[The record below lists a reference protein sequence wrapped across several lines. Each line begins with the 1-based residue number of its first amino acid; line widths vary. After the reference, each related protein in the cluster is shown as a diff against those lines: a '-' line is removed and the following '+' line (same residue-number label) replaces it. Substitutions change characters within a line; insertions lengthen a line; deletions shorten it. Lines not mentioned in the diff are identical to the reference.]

1 MLNLTTIK
9 LAACIGAL
17 GSALFLGIYVGKG
30 IEKGSSEKK
39 ISEVRDN
46 LYSCRQTVLEIQI
59 QSQNAIE
66 SMQSQINEAAKN
78 ANEQVKNLE
87 INLDRAESASGG
99 LRDKARRLEDQYRK
113 CSNTAKPSATTPE
126 AQYLLSDMLDR
137 IDRASGEIAE
147 YADRVTIAHSACIAS
162 YNAK

>member
-9 LAACIGAL
+9 LAAYAGAL
-17 GSALFLGIYVGKG
+17 GGVLFLGIFIGKG

-39 ISEVRDN
+39 IAEVRDN
-46 LYSCRQTVLEIQI
+46 LYSCQQTVLEIQI

-87 INLDRAESASGG
+87 IILDRAESASDG

-113 CSNTAKPSATTPE
+113 CANPAKPSATTTETP
-126 AQYLLSDMLDR
+126 YLLSDMLDR

-147 YADRVTIAHSACIAS
+147 YADRVTIAHDACIAS

>member
-9 LAACIGAL
+9 LAAYAGAL
-17 GSALFLGIYVGKG
+17 GVVLFLGIFIGKG

-39 ISEVRDN
+39 IAEVRDN
-46 LYSCRQTVLEIQI
+46 LYSCQQTVLEIQI

-78 ANEQVKNLE
+78 ANEQIKNLE
-87 INLDRAESASGG
+87 INVDRAESASDS

-113 CSNTAKPSATTPE
+113 CSTTAKPSAATPE
-126 AQYLLSDMLDR
+126 APYLLSDMLER

-147 YADRVTIAHSACIAS
+147 YADKVTIAHSACLSA
-162 YNAK
+162 YNAR

>member
-9 LAACIGAL
+9 LAAYAGAL
-17 GSALFLGIYVGKG
+17 GGVLFLGIFIGKG
-30 IEKGSSEKK
+30 IEKGSSEEK
-39 ISEVRDN
+39 IAEVRDN
-46 LYSCRQTVLEIQI
+46 LYSCQQTVLEIQI

-87 INLDRAESASGG
+87 INLDRAESASDS

-113 CSNTAKPSATTPE
+113 CANPAKPSATTTETP
-126 AQYLLSDMLDR
+126 YLLSDMLDR

-147 YADRVTIAHSACIAS
+147 YADRVTIAHDACIAS

>member
-9 LAACIGAL
+9 LAAYAGAL
-17 GSALFLGIYVGKG
+17 GGVLFLGIFIGKG
-30 IEKGSSEKK
+30 IEKGTSEKK
-39 ISEVRDN
+39 IAEVRDN
-46 LYSCRQTVLEIQI
+46 LYSCQQTVLEIQN
-59 QSQNAIE
+59 QSQSAIE

-87 INLDRAESASGG
+87 LNLARAESASDS

-113 CSNTAKPSATTPE
+113 CSNPAKPSATTPE
-126 AQYLLSDMLDR
+126 AHYLLSDMLDR

-147 YADRVTIAHSACIAS
+147 YADRVTIAHSTCIAS
-162 YNAK
+162 YNAR

>member
-17 GSALFLGIYVGKG
+17 GGALFLGIYVGKG

-66 SMQSQINEAAKN
+66 SMQSQINEATKN

-87 INLDRAESASGG
+87 IILDRAESASDS

-113 CSNTAKPSATTPE
+113 CSNPAKPSTATPE
-126 AQYLLSDMLDR
+126 TPYLLSDMLDR

-147 YADRVTIAHSACIAS
+147 YADRVTIAHSTCIAS
-162 YNAK
+162 YNAR

>member
-39 ISEVRDN
+39 IAEVRDN
-46 LYSCRQTVLEIQI
+46 LYSCQQTVLEIQI

-87 INLDRAESASGG
+87 LDLDRAESASDG

-113 CSNTAKPSATTPE
+113 CANPAKPSATTTETP
-126 AQYLLSDMLDR
+126 YLLSDMLDR

-147 YADRVTIAHSACIAS
+147 YADRVTIAHDACIAS